1 MTNKK
6 DSFKQ
11 RTLDFFGLEE
21 TRGVPQDGF
30 SDASGEYPKRDYFYG
45 PGISKT
51 ARGENINEL
60 WHSGGDF
67 GVDASVADQ
76 IPSQYPYNQVQE
88 TQSGHSIEIDDTPGG
103 ERILIKHRTGSG
115 IELRADGSLV
125 FSTKNKKVSLTG
137 GDDVVIVEGQAD
149 LVYKGNL
156 NLRVDGDFN
165 LDVGGNWN
173 INVAG
178 DKFEEVKGRNNFIVD
193 RDQQQTIRGSRDT
206 RIGFVDNMTI
216 GDQQIIN
223 TLNDV
228 RYFVNGK
235 FDIASSDT
243 MRISSERKITVATEK
258 FGVTAENLSMIG
270 KKGSIGGDDIEYYGS
285 IFKGTKGG
293 HFGSSNANFYGKLI
307 GSAQQADYAIK
318 SGASGHAVKADWAS
332 VSTYSTSSVNAGNSD
347 LSGITSALIA
357 AQIAALGFNGLL
369 GPVVPE
375 IKVPYPTPVQPENPK
390 SYPPLGLFVDLVL
403 QTTGAGIYKLDFA
416 EDYNDTIRL
425 IDDYKGA
432 FIKNPNIHEVR
443 SKLRDEQWRNNGE
456 LIDKLISESRLSKSW
471 TRTNPPNIGRTANKN
486 GTIRFGE
493 TLIGNNPSDNRSK
506 RFKTK

>member
-11 RTLDFFGLEE
+11 RNETLSGLEE
-21 TRGVPQDGF
+21 TQGVPQEGF
-30 SDASGEYPKRDYFYG
+30 SDATGEFPKRDYFYG

-67 GVDASVADQ
+67 GVDASVAEQ

-173 INVAG
+173 VNVSG
-178 DKFEEVKGRNNFIVD
+178 DKDEEIRGRNNFIVD

-206 RIGFVDNMTI
+206 RIGFIDNITI

-243 MRISSERKITVATEK
+243 MKISSERKISMASEK
-258 FGVTAENLSMIG
+258 VGISASNLSVIG
-270 KKGSIGGDDIEYYGS
+270 KDGSVGGDNIEFYGP
-285 IFKGTKGG
+285 IFKGT
-293 HFGSSNANFYGKLI
+293 GSSDFGKSDAVFFGRLI
-307 GSAQQADYAIK
+307 GSAQQADLAVQAMTSNHAIK
-318 SGASGHAVKADWAS
+318 ADGAGV
-332 VSTYSTSSVNAGNSD
+332 AGYLGSLPD
-347 LSGITSALIA
+347 LPDLLIT
-357 AQIAALGFNGLL
+357 
-369 GPVVPE
+369 
-375 IKVPYPTPVQPENPK
+375 YPTPVQPNDPK
-390 SYPPLGLFVDLVL
+390 RTPPIGIFVDLIL
-403 QTTGAGIYKLDFA
+403 QSTNSGIYKLDFDT
-416 EDYNDTIRL
+416 EFNDSIRL
-425 IDDYKGA
+425 VDDYKGA
-432 FIKNPNIHEVR
+432 FIKEPNIHEVR
-443 SKLRDEQWRNNGE
+443 SKLRDDQWRNNGE
-456 LIDKLISESRLSKSW
+456 LINKLISESRLSKSW
-471 TRTNPPNIGRTANKN
+471 TQTKPPNIGRTANKN

-493 TLIGNNPSDNRSK
+493 TLIGNNPADNRSK

>member
-6 DSFKQ
+6 DSFKL
-11 RTLDFFGLEE
+11 RNVELSGIEE
-21 TRGVPQDGF
+21 TEGVPIEGF
-30 SDASGEYPKRDYFYG
+30 SDASGEFPKRDYFYG

-51 ARGENINEL
+51 ATGEVVNEL

-88 TQSGHSIEIDDTPGG
+88 TQSGHSIEVDDTPGG

-125 FSTKNKKVSLTG
+125 FSSKNKKVSLTG

-173 INVAG
+173 VNVAG
-178 DKFEEVKGRNNFIVD
+178 DKIEEIKGRNNLIVD

-206 RIGFVDNMTI
+206 RIGFIDNMTI

-243 MRISSERKITVATEK
+243 MKISSERKITMASEK
-258 FGVTAENLSMIG
+258 VGITADNLSVIG
-270 KKGSIGGDDIEYYGS
+270 KDGSVGGDNIEFYGP
-285 IFKGTKGG
+285 IYKGTGSG
-293 HFGSSNANFYGKLI
+293 DFGKSNAVFFGRLI
-307 GSAQQADYAIK
+307 GSAQQADLAAL
-318 SGASGHAVKADWAS
+318 SLTANHAVLADGAR
-332 VSTYSTSSVNAGNSD
+332 VATLAP
-347 LSGITSALIA
+347 A
-357 AQIAALGFNGLL
+357 A
-369 GPVVPE
+369 VPS
-375 IKVPYPTPVQPENPK
+375 IPQMNLAYPTPVQPNNPK
-390 SYPPLGLFVDLVL
+390 RTPPIGLFVDLLL
-403 QTTGAGIYKLDFA
+403 QSTSSGIYKLDFDT
-416 EDYNDTIRL
+416 EFNDTIRL
-425 IDDYKGA
+425 VDDYEGA
-432 FIKNPNIHEVR
+432 FIKDPNIHEVR
-443 SKLRDEQWRNNGE
+443 SKLRDDQWRNNGA
-456 LIDKLISESRLSKSW
+456 LTSKLIKESRLSKNW
-471 TRTNPPNIGRTANKN
+471 KKNNPPGIGRTANKN